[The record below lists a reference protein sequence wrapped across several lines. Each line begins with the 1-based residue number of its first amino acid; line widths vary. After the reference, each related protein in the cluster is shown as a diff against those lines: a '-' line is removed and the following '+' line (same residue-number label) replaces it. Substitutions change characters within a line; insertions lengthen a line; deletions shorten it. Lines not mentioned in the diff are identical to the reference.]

1 MSTAI
6 YLHSGNSSSTEKE
19 AVTGQYEVTAITE
32 TEYKNNL
39 ELETHAEPDN
49 NEALAADDLILQ
61 YQYYNTTILIL
72 QYQYYNTTISMHQIN
87 CG

>member
-1 MSTAI
+1 MV
-6 YLHSGNSSSTEKE
+6 
-19 AVTGQYEVTAITE
+19 VTGQYEVTAITE

-61 YQYYNTTILIL
+61 YQCIRLIAADEVIETGQGL
-72 QYQYYNTTISMHQIN
+72 NPDHALWPSLWKFVPKIQSLKRLRF
-87 CG
+87 

>member
-1 MSTAI
+1 MV
-6 YLHSGNSSSTEKE
+6 
-19 AVTGQYEVTAITE
+19 VTGQYEVTAITE

-61 YQYYNTTILIL
+61 YQYYNTTISIIQYYNINTTISIL
-72 QYQYYNTTISMHQIN
+72 QYYNINTTISMHQIN

>member
-6 YLHSGNSSSTEKE
+6 YLHSGSNSSTE

-61 YQYYNTTILIL
+61 YQYYNTTI
-72 QYQYYNTTISMHQIN
+72 SMHQIN

>member
-1 MSTAI
+1 MV
-6 YLHSGNSSSTEKE
+6 
-19 AVTGQYEVTAITE
+19 VTGQYEVTAITE

-39 ELETHAEPDN
+39 ELETHAEPDI